1 MEIKNGKIKLN
12 KRDKRYGN
20 FIVTIEDNHYKIQS
34 ISKDW
39 GLRVSK
45 GSDIGKLINECINDT
60 YRDALSRIIS
70 FLYIVSSTIVD
81 VQTMQLIFM
90 SYYSSYLRLKI
101 KAGNPV
107 CIYGSSKELINDVLK
122 NLFAF
127 NIFFNEDEL
136 IKVREFLENNY
147 KNHLEAY
154 NPSVINNNSDLEEQK
169 IIHEELDKL
178 KKE

>member
-12 KRDKRYGN
+12 KSDKRYGN
-20 FIVTIEDNHYKIQS
+20 FVITTEDNHYKIQS

-45 GSDIGKLINECINDT
+45 GSNIGKLINECISDT

-81 VQTMQLIFM
+81 VQTMQLIQM
-90 SYYSSYLRLKI
+90 SYYSYHLRLKI
-101 KAGNPV
+101 KTGNPV
-107 CIYGSSKELINDVLK
+107 CVYGSSKELIDDVLK
-122 NLFAF
+122 NLSAF
-127 NIFFNEDEL
+127 NIWLDKEEIIKLQEFF
-136 IKVREFLENNY
+136 ENNY
-147 KNHLEAY
+147 KNHSEVY
-154 NPSVINNNSDLEEQK
+154 NPSIMNDNSDLEEQK